1 MDKIREGRDNVAL
14 LKRARHKYF
23 TYAFVVP
30 LMKLESPLEQSYRNT
45 YYCCETLTERNGIVR
60 DYSYRMMNNG
70 EVIITS
76 SYCKNRWCTV
86 CNRIRTAILINAYK
100 PVLDSWD
107 DKYFVTL
114 TIPNVPADKLLSAI
128 DSLGAEFRKVKEV
141 FYRQHRR
148 KKRDTPLIGF
158 RKLEC
163 TYNPERH
170 DYHPHYHIIV
180 RGEEMAKELLAE
192 WLNRYPEAVEEA
204 QNVQKADDAS
214 VMELFKY
221 FTKLITKTKGKG
233 SAVLI
238 RPLDI
243 IFQAMKGRR
252 TFQNFGFKHEI
263 VEDEL
268 ISEEAKRLA
277 EEIEGEAITV
287 VYEWVQEL
295 TDWIEKQ
302 SGGVLTGYQPTP
314 AFRQLVESIDYRRG
328 GDHYAGKNDTNSSI
342 GY

>member
-1 MDKIREGRDNVAL
+1 MEKAMEVRDNSAL

-23 TYAFVVP
+23 TYGLVVP

-86 CNRIRTAILINAYK
+86 CNRIRTAILINTYK

-114 TIPNVPADKLLSAI
+114 TIPNVPADKLSSVI
-128 DSLGAEFRKVKEV
+128 DGMEAEFRKVKEV

-148 KKRDTPLIGF
+148 KKRDTSLIGF

-163 TYNPERH
+163 TYNPERN

-180 RGEEMAKELLAE
+180 RGEGMAKELLAE
-192 WLNRYPEAVEEA
+192 WLRRYPEAVEQA
-204 QNVQKADDAS
+204 QDVQKADDDS

-221 FTKLITKTKGKG
+221 FTKLITKTKSKG
-233 SAVLI
+233 SAVFI
-238 RPLDI
+238 RPLDV
-243 IFQAMKGRR
+243 IFQAMRGRR
-252 TFQNFGFKHEI
+252 TFQNFGFRCEVI
-263 VEDEL
+263 EDEP
-268 ISEEAKRLA
+268 ISEEAERLA
-277 EEIEGEAITV
+277 EKIEGEAVTV
-287 VYEWVQEL
+287 MYKWVQEV
-295 TDWIEKQ
+295 TDWVEKQ
-302 SGGVLTGYQPTP
+302 SGRVLTGYQPTP
-314 AFRQLVESIDYRRG
+314 AFRQLVEG
-328 GDHYAGKNDTNSSI
+328 VGKSSP
-342 GY
+342 

>member
-1 MDKIREGRDNVAL
+1 MEKAMEVRDNSAL

-23 TYAFVVP
+23 TYGLVVP

-86 CNRIRTAILINAYK
+86 CNRIRTAILINTYK

-114 TIPNVPADKLLSAI
+114 TIPNVPADKLSSVI
-128 DSLGAEFRKVKEV
+128 DGMEAEFRKVKEV

-148 KKRDTPLIGF
+148 KKRDTSLIGF

-163 TYNPERH
+163 TYNPERC

-180 RGEEMAKELLAE
+180 RGEETAKELLAE
-192 WLNRYPEAVEEA
+192 WLRRYPEAVEQA
-204 QNVQKADDAS
+204 QDVRKADDDS

-233 SAVLI
+233 SAVFI
-238 RPLDI
+238 RPLDV
-243 IFQAMKGRR
+243 IFQAMRGRR

-263 VEDEL
+263 VEDEP
-268 ISEEAKRLA
+268 ISEEAERLA
-277 EEIEGEAITV
+277 EKIEGEAVTV
-287 VYEWVQEL
+287 MYKWVQEV
-295 TDWIEKQ
+295 TDWVEKQ
-302 SGGVLTGYQPTP
+302 SGRVLTGYQPTP
-314 AFRQLVESIDYRRG
+314 GFRQLVEG
-328 GDHYAGKNDTNSSI
+328 VGKSSP
-342 GY
+342 